1 MGAPLANDAEDVMG
15 KLQGKARRDA
25 SARVAFAALLHDLG
39 KFTERGRVGADDPR
53 LGVHRQIYCPQP
65 AGSGAKGY
73 FTHAHAAFTALA
85 FDRLEEHLPSLI
97 EHVFPF
103 QRRRRAGGTSG
114 TDGGEPDDSMVNA
127 AAGHHK
133 PATFLQWM
141 IACGDRIASGFER
154 REWESYNSASE
165 REGRSSHYR
174 TRLVSLFGE
183 IDLSHDGVREK
194 KSGMRHLLRRAG
206 PETLAPVEKEQAEPD
221 GEKAAQQEYGRLWE
235 EFLAELK
242 KIPVSHRVDWALWLD
257 HFDTLWYQFTHAI
270 PSATAGDTK
279 PDVSLYDHSR
289 TTAALATA
297 LWRYHHDRGD
307 DEKAVAARQK
317 DRSDWDEPK
326 FLLVQGDLFGIQR
339 FIFAGGGESNRGA
352 AKILRGRSAHV
363 SLLAECAALELL
375 EALDLPPT
383 SQVINAA
390 GKFLIIAPNT
400 GEARNKVAEVQRGI
414 DAWFLNHSFGE
425 VGLGIAAREACPNDF
440 VEGSRFKDIQQKLV
454 DDLDHV
460 KYQRF
465 GLCGADAPDAVFAS
479 AKYPDGPCG
488 YQGRWPCEVELA
500 SGERRILVNRLT
512 ADQLTLGRVLAQKK
526 ALRLRVW
533 RKNDMDELALCTQNT
548 LLVPLFGYRLDFVP
562 LGQEERDNRDAPGLL
577 PARVWDLSLPES
589 SDAAPWHGLA
599 WRAINAYVPVH
610 GIRDQAERKE
620 IYAAAGLEP
629 DEVGDPNGGVR
640 SFHELAAEALE
651 LVEDDAGPSMR
662 GVPALM
668 VAKGDIDDLGRLFE
682 KGLADPSFAKW
693 AALSRQVNA
702 FFTLRVPWLLAE
714 KFPQIYTVFAGGDDF
729 FFIGPWRRMLPFVQT
744 LHDEFAQHVGSNRGI
759 HFSLGVVMVKP
770 QVPVSTMARMAEDAL
785 CKAKCHGTD
794 GTGTPAK
801 NAITCFGE
809 TVTWAGG
816 DRVLDYSRLE
826 DRYRE
831 LKKLAATYP
840 IITTSGFLYDVLHLV
855 EMRARE
861 TKDPRQTL
869 WRALLRY
876 RTRRQ
881 IVDRLPYEIRAERGN
896 SIHCELVNEIGEA
909 GIEQA
914 GTAYRIPLS
923 RFLYERRG
931 YRKGDRR

>member
-1 MGAPLANDAEDVMG
+1 MG
-15 KLQGKARRDA
+15 KPQGKARRDA

-39 KFTERGRVGADDPR
+39 KFAERGRVGADDPR
-53 LGVHRQIYCPQP
+53 LPVHRQIYCPQP

-97 EHVFPF
+97 EQAFPF
-103 QRRRRAGGTSG
+103 QCRRRVGGVSG
-114 TDGGEPDDSMVNA
+114 TDAGEPDDSLVNA

-133 PATFLQWM
+133 PVTFLQWM

-154 REWESYNSASE
+154 RAWEEYNSAGE
-165 REGRSSHYR
+165 REGRSNHYR

-183 IDLSHDGVREK
+183 IGLLHDDLGEK
-194 KSGMRHLLRRAG
+194 KRDMRHLLRRAG
-206 PETLAPVEKEQAEPD
+206 PELLAPVEKGQAEPD
-221 GEKAAQQEYGRLWE
+221 GEKAAQQEYRRLWE

-242 KIPVSHRVDWALWLD
+242 KIPMPHRSDWALWLD
-257 HFDTLWYQFTHAI
+257 HFDTLWFQFTHAI
-270 PSATAGDTK
+270 PSATAGNTK

-307 DEKAVAARQK
+307 DEQAVAGRQK
-317 DRSDWDEPK
+317 GRSDWDEPK

-352 AKILRGRSAHV
+352 AKILRGRSAHI

-390 GKFLIIAPNT
+390 GKFLIVAPNT
-400 GEARNKVAEVQRGI
+400 EEARNTVKAVQREI
-414 DAWFLNHSFGE
+414 DAWFLKYSFGE
-425 VGLGIAAREACPNDF
+425 AGLGIATREACPNDF

-454 DDLDHV
+454 NDLDHV
-460 KYQRF
+460 KHQRF
-465 GLCGADAPDAVFAS
+465 GLCAGNAPKAVFEEAN
-479 AKYPDGPCG
+479 YRHRECRF
-488 YQGRWPCEVELA
+488 QGRWPAQVGMDGRDDEPT
-500 SGERRILVNRLT
+500 INRLT
-512 ADQLTLGRVLAQKK
+512 ADQLTIGRVLAQKK
-526 ALRLRVW
+526 TLRLRIW
-533 RKNDMDELALCTQNT
+533 RKNEADEGGRREQEM
-548 LLVPLFGYRLDFVP
+548 LLVPLFGYRLGFVP
-562 LGQEERDNRDAPGLL
+562 LGQEEKDRCDAPGPL
-577 PARVWDLSLPES
+577 PARVWDLSLPAS
-589 SDAAPWHGLA
+589 GDAAPWHGLA

-610 GIRDQAERKE
+610 GGPDDAERKE
-620 IYAAAGLEP
+620 LYAAAGLKP
-629 DEVGDPNGGVR
+629 DEVGDPDGGVR
-640 SFHELAAEALE
+640 SFHELAGEALE
-651 LVEDDAGPSMR
+651 LAEDDAGSGMR

-682 KGLADPSFAKW
+682 RGLADPSFAKW

-714 KFPQIYTVFAGGDDF
+714 RFPQIYTVFAGGDDF

-744 LHDEFAQHVGSNRGI
+744 LHDEFAHHVGGNRGI

-770 QVPVSTMARMAEDAL
+770 QVPVSSMARMAEDAL
-785 CKAKCHGTD
+785 KEAKHHGTD
-794 GTGTPAK
+794 GSGTPAK
-801 NAITCFGE
+801 NAVTCFGE
-809 TVTWAGG
+809 TVKWG
-816 DRVLDYSRLE
+816 DGSQALDFSRLE
-826 DRYRE
+826 ARYRE
-831 LKKLAATYP
+831 LKKLADDFP
-840 IITTSGFLYDVLHLV
+840 VITSSGFLYDVLHFV

-861 TKDPRQTL
+861 TLDPRQTL

-881 IVDRLPYEIRAERGN
+881 IVDRLPHDMRKEHGDRIHEEI
-896 SIHCELVNEIGEA
+896 VTEIGED
-909 GIEQA
+909 GIERA
-914 GTAYRIPLS
+914 GAAYRIPLY

-931 YRKGDRR
+931 YRRGDKR